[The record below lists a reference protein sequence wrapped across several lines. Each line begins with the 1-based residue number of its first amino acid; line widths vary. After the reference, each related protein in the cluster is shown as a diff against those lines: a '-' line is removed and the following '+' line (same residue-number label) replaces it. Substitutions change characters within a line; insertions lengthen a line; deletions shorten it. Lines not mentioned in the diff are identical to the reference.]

1 MEEDVKTLGDYV
13 QVLRRRKA
21 QMIWPALVLMLLAVI
36 LTVALPAVY
45 QSSATIL
52 IEDQDIPQELV
63 RSTITTYADQQLQVI
78 GQRVMTTANLGSIIK
93 KYNLYASMRKK
104 STIAAVLDKMRDDIN
119 LEMVSADIVDPRSGR
134 PTQTTIA
141 FTLSYDSESP
151 ELAQKVAS
159 EIASL
164 YLTENIKTRT
174 EKTED
179 TSNFLLQEG
188 DKLKKQIL
196 DIEEKLAA
204 FKEKNAGRLPELV
217 QLNTQLM
224 DRTERELAGIDTKV
238 RALVERKAYLEA
250 ELSQINPNVAIL
262 SKTGRPIMG
271 PEERLK
277 ALKAN
282 YPLLLASYT
291 DEHPDVIR
299 TLDEIKSL
307 EKTLGITKDTRGL
320 QLQLNQRVAELA
332 TARKKYSDEHPE
344 VNKLKQIVASLKAAI
359 KQESGKRAGQPASIT
374 RPDNPAYIQLMAQMN
389 AASTEIA
396 SYSKQQSKLKI
407 KLSDLEQR
415 LLDTPQ
421 VEREYRSLTRDY
433 ENASLRYQEI
443 KAKQMSAQ
451 MGEELEKGQKGERL
465 SMIEPPLL
473 PEKPIKP
480 NRMAILFL
488 GFIFSIAGGVGTVA
502 VAESMSQSVRGP
514 ASIIKLFDVPPMAII
529 PYMETEQTVRNRKKK
544 WVLVIVLMLI
554 ATAVAAWLV
563 NIFIMPLDVMW
574 FAGLRK
580 IGI

>member
-1 MEEDVKTLGDYV
+1 DYV

-21 QMIWPALVLMLLAVI
+21 QLIWPALVLMLLAVI